1 MYGGG
6 VGLCFFISRH
16 RLFALIC
23 LVCCFSCCSLCVF
36 FIHCL
41 FFPSS
46 AALQF
51 EGKGGRERKTRRM
64 KNDKQQNIKKANQG
78 DKGGIA
84 RKTWNTKIK
93 KHNKEEK
100 QNRKEKTDL
109 LLFLS
114 FWVVGLSLGEILPG
128 TKGQK
133 TLSNQGFC
141 CFFFLFVGVLL
152 GKLTKRTITR
162 TKLRRQDNKTTRQQ
176 KKQYR
181 NKNKITT
188 ITTKQ
193 QQ

>member
-6 VGLCFFISRH
+6 WLLFVYLSPPSICSYSSGLLLFMLFSFRFFFFFVH
-16 RLFALIC
+16 R
-23 LVCCFSCCSLCVF
+23 
-36 FIHCL
+36 L

-51 EGKGGRERKTRRM
+51 EGKGGRKRRTRWM
-64 KNDKQQNIKKANQG
+64 KKMTNNKKKKAKQG

-84 RKTWNTKIK
+84 RKTWNTKIR

-100 QNRKEKTDL
+100 QNRKEKKTDL

-114 FWVVGLSLGEILPG
+114 FWVVGLSLGETLPG

-133 TLSNQGFC
+133 TLWNKGFC

-152 GKLTKRTITR
+152 GKLTTRTITR
-162 TKLRRQDNKTTRQQ
+162 TKLRKQDNKTTRQQ
-176 KKQYR
+176 KK
-181 NKNKITT
+181 NTWVK
-188 ITTKQ
+188 TKQ